1 MNLPGYYPDEH
12 RALHPAASL
21 LRDELIVR
29 TSGSTSGRACRVSR
43 STGPLDIVSS
53 NPATAAHSKHS
64 ITFTCIGR
72 NMSAANRLKRYQ
84 GIANTNVQLFPDG
97 APGSM
102 GASRLPPR
110 AAH

>member
-1 MNLPGYYPDEH
+1 M
-12 RALHPAASL
+12 
-21 LRDELIVR
+21 VR
-29 TSGSTSGRACRVSR
+29 TPGSTSGRACRVSR
-43 STGPLDIVSS
+43 STALLDIVSS

-64 ITFTCIGR
+64 ITFISIGR
-72 NMSAANRLKRYQ
+72 NMTPVANRLKRYQ

-110 AAH
+110 SAH